1 MNAWQSLRRVVVF
14 VAVGASSAGAQ
25 GKSPAKQVTFT
36 SACAC
41 PTCHG
46 KHRWDAKTDRA
57 PAPASVPADHRLIP
71 SQVRHWAGPGGDV
84 GKNSPRTGK
93 ELEFFELTGEI
104 RWVRAEDDGDIHVQL
119 ADQGKGANA
128 KTASVEIPAGEPW
141 CAIRAQL
148 FALTSTTFPL
158 KFSKHVDLPPRP
170 GTVITVT
177 GKPFYDV
184 ENDGG
189 DAGANDRSGAKQSR
203 TTVWEIHPVMKLVVA
218 GK

>member
-1 MNAWQSLRRVVVF
+1 MNGSQSLRCVGVLVVLGVS
-14 VAVGASSAGAQ
+14 AAGAQ
-25 GKSPAKQVTFT
+25 ARSPTTQVTFT

-46 KHRWDAKTDRA
+46 KHRWDVKTDRA
-57 PAPASVPADHRLIP
+57 AAPASVPANHRLTP
-71 SQVRHWAGPGGDV
+71 SQLRHWAGPGGDLR
-84 GKNSPRTGK
+84 KNSPRTGK

-158 KFSKHVDLPPRP
+158 KFSKHVDLPPRS

-177 GKPFYDV
+177 GKAFYDV

-189 DAGANDRSGAKQSR
+189 DPEANDRPGAKQSR